1 MRLVTRSL
9 LVAALV
15 SLGWLTG
22 RAQTARPDFEFRIVI
37 PEGKG
42 YIECVRGCELASTT
56 TPEPLPQKSFHF
68 GCLHSAD
75 GSCTFSQ
82 IGGWVRK

>member
-1 MRLVTRSL
+1 MRLVSRSFSI
-9 LVAALV
+9 AALV
-15 SLGWLTG
+15 SLGWLAG

-42 YIECVRGCELASTT
+42 YIECVRGCDLASTT
-56 TPEPLPQKSFHF
+56 NPQLLPQDSFHF
-68 GCLHSAD
+68 GCPHSAD